1 MTETFV
7 LRAAECGFDRLT
19 ARDNPTY
26 VSGHPDGFI
35 TRHSSFNFH
44 GYQSGR
50 AGFGHVRVF
59 GDEVF
64 TGAGTGYSMHP
75 HHNFI
80 ICAFVLAER
89 LTHLNTLGHVDELG
103 RDDFYAFS
111 AGSGGQH
118 CEVNIRAEDMNAIY
132 LWMVP
137 DALYHQ
143 PGYQLGHFDRAAQ
156 ANRLVQLIGPAP
168 DAIPIHQQIRVSRLA
183 TDRAGIFE
191 YRPANPANGIYAFV
205 VEGEAA
211 CEGLAL
217 RRRDSAG
224 MTGAESLR
232 IETDARPADL
242 LLVETAM

>member
-7 LRAAECGFDRLT
+7 IRAAERGFDRLT
-19 ARDNPTY
+19 AKDNPTY

-44 GYQSGR
+44 EYQSGR
-50 AGFGHVRVF
+50 AGFGHIRVF

-80 ICAFVLAER
+80 ICAFVLDGR
-89 LTHLNTLGHVDELG
+89 LTHLNTLGHIDELG

-118 CEVNIRAEDMNAIY
+118 CEVNIRADNMNAIY

-143 PGYQLGHFDRAAQ
+143 PGYQLGHFDRATQ
-156 ANRLVQLIGPAP
+156 GNRLVQLIGPEP
-168 DAIPIHQQIRVSRLA
+168 GAIPIPQQIRVSRLI
-183 TDRAGIFE
+183 TDQAGIFE
-191 YRPANPANGIYAFV
+191 YHPASPAHGVYTFV

-211 CEGLAL
+211 CEDLVL

-224 MTGAESLR
+224 ITGAETIR
-232 IETDARPADL
+232 IETGAGPADL